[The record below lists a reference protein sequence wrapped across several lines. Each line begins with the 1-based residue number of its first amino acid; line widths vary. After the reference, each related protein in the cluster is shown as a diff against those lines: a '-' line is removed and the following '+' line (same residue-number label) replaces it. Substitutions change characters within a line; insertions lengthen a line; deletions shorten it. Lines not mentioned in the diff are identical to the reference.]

1 MVDRNPARP
10 QQAPGQGGGL
20 VVRVA
25 SALVLAPLAL
35 GVAYVGGP
43 AFEVFWGIAALI
55 VFWEWTSLVAEI
67 DKRSVLV
74 IGVAAIVLALLLV
87 GGSVNAGEELR
98 GLRLLAAII
107 VIALGALVV
116 GVFAPADRRVFVAG
130 GIPYA
135 GAIGMAPSVLRFDA
149 EYGFLAILFLFAVVW
164 ATDIAAY
171 FVGRAVGGP
180 KLAPRW
186 SPNKTWS
193 GAIGGV
199 VGAAI
204 ATIVLTMI
212 AGLGS
217 PIMLTLLAVALSV
230 VAQAGDLFES
240 ALKRR
245 FGAKD
250 SSHLIPGHGGAM
262 DRLDGFV
269 AAATLACVLG
279 ILHGGIETPARGL
292 LVW

>member
-1 MVDRNPARP
+1 MTGLDPASP

-20 VVRVA
+20 AVRVA
-25 SALVLAPLAL
+25 SALVLAPLAF
-35 GVAYVGGP
+35 GVAYVGGS
-43 AFEVFWGIAALI
+43 AFEVFWGVAALI
-55 VFWEWTSLVAEI
+55 VFWEWTSLVGDI

-87 GGSVNAGEELR
+87 GGSMNADEALQE
-98 GLRLLAAII
+98 LRLLAAVI

-116 GVFAPADRRVFVAG
+116 GAFAPGGRRAFIAA

-135 GAIGMAPSVLRFDA
+135 GAIGIAPSVLRFDA

-164 ATDIAAY
+164 ATDITAY

-193 GAIGGV
+193 GAIGGI
-199 VGAAI
+199 VGAAL
-204 ATIVLTMI
+204 AAIVLARI

-217 PIMLTLLAVALSV
+217 PIVLTMIAVALSV

-250 SSHLIPGHGGAM
+250 SGHLIPGHGGAM

-269 AAATLACVLG
+269 AAATLAYVLG
-279 ILHGGIETPARGL
+279 LLHGGIGAPARGL